1 MAEERIVTDDMP
13 RVARER
19 SMRAISQWE
28 PWLNAVVATTPL
40 SDTTSHGP
48 LQGMSIGIKD
58 LMDVQG
64 MVRGCAAPGLVPEIA
79 ATHDA
84 EAVRRL
90 RDAGAD
96 IVATLTT
103 HQFAYG
109 IVTPQTHNPRA
120 PAHMAGGSSGGP
132 AAAVAAGIVDA
143 ALGSDTGGS
152 IRIPAACC
160 GVVGFKPTLGLIPTD
175 GVQPLS
181 PSMDT
186 LGPLAR
192 DVETTA
198 RLFAA
203 LTNQTA
209 SIGTPTHPRI
219 GLLTQRQMPTL
230 DAGVLAAMQGV
241 VETALKLGAIIREVS
256 LPLFLG
262 APRASAVLLGHEA
275 SVEHRARLREHP
287 EKWWPDVRDRLE
299 RARTLTSA
307 DLAEA
312 RAFQQQWRDQ
322 VAELFRQVDVVV
334 MPVLAFGVPK
344 VGTTDVQLDGHATAL
359 TPAVTRLTNP
369 WNLAGVPA
377 GAIPI
382 GRDLRGAPV
391 GMQVIGPWD
400 SDLEVLEI
408 MQWLQDALGGPW
420 PLAELAA

>member
-1 MAEERIVTDDMP
+1 MTDDMALLT
-13 RVARER
+13 RQR
-19 SMRAISQWE
+19 SLDAISQWE
-28 PWLNAVVATTPL
+28 PWLNAVVAATPPGEPV
-40 SDTTSHGP
+40 SDGVLHG
-48 LQGMSIGIKD
+48 LSIGIKD

-64 MVRGCAAPGLVPEIA
+64 MVRGCAAPGLVPDVA
-79 ATHDA
+79 ATQDA
-84 EAVRRL
+84 EAVGRL
-90 RDAGAD
+90 RRAGGD

-109 IVTPQTHNPRA
+109 IVTPQTQNPRA
-120 PAHMAGGSSGGP
+120 PAFMAGGSSGGP

-192 DVETTA
+192 DVETTTQ
-198 RLFAA
+198 LFGA
-203 LTNQTA
+203 LTNQ
-209 SIGTPTHPRI
+209 SVSLGTPARPRI
-219 GLLTQRQMPTL
+219 GLVTPRHLPKL
-230 DAGVLAAMQGV
+230 DPGVLAAMHGA
-241 VETALKLGAIIREVS
+241 VETALKFGAIIREIS
-256 LPLFLG
+256 LPMFVG

-275 SVEHRARLREHP
+275 LVEHRERLKAHP
-287 EKWWPDVRDRLE
+287 DKWWPDVRDRLE

-307 DLAEA
+307 DLATA
-312 RAFQQQWRDQ
+312 RAFQEDWCQQ
-322 VAELFRQVDVVV
+322 VSEIFRQVDVVI

-344 VGTTDVQLDGHATAL
+344 VGTTDVQLDGHSTAL

-382 GRDLRGAPV
+382 GRDPRGAPI

-408 MQWLQDALGGPW
+408 MQWLQNALGGPW
-420 PLAELAA
+420 PLAELPGSVG